1 MINESIKKD
10 IDILLQLFPKGFINK
25 YDEFIAVPQTNLYFL
40 LENVNSP
47 LELKCKVLEWFS
59 RDAYKSQY
67 YRTNWRNEE
76 YRDKILD
83 KINAFLGTH
92 FTREDIGIIYTYL
105 GNNINRKLCIKFIES
120 NYNLEV
126 LRNENT

>member
-10 IDILLQLFPKGFINK
+10 VDILLQLFPKGFVNK
-25 YDEFIAVPQTNLYFL
+25 NDEFIAIPQTNLYFL
-40 LENVNSP
+40 LGNVNSP

-59 RDAYKSQY
+59 RDAYKSQH

-105 GNNINRKLCIKFIES
+105 GNNINRKLCIMFIES
-120 NYNLEV
+120 NYNLEI